1 MPSCIFTPIPMNE
14 HSYLHVSDLL
24 SCFAH
29 QPDSIVSRT
38 LYQDAHSKTVLFG
51 FAAGQELSEHTATVP
66 AVMHFLAG
74 EAEVSLGADRV
85 AATAGTWIR
94 MPAKLPHAI
103 VAKTP
108 VTMLLTMFKSAGGT
122 EA

>member
-1 MPSCIFTPIPMNE
+1 MSDT
-14 HSYLHVSDLL
+14 SYLHLPDLL
-24 SCFAH
+24 TCFAN
-29 QPDSIVSRT
+29 QPESIVSRT
-38 LYQDAHSKTVLFG
+38 LHHDAHSKVVLFG

-74 EAEVSLGADRV
+74 EAEVSLGPDRV
-85 AATAGTWIR
+85 NAGAGTWIR

-108 VTMLLTMFKSAGGT
+108 VTMLLTMFKSTTGSAD
-122 EA
+122 